1 MAVSF
6 LAACNRK
13 SENAESKSTHCIKL
27 STLPVKYAR
36 GFTVDYYNGFK
47 VATVKT
53 TGDSSVVLAQY
64 VILPEGKKAPLDFA
78 NAVLIDTPVTK
89 VVCLSTNHI
98 ASLSKLG
105 LLQYLKGISNPELI
119 YDRGVQQSVKEGE
132 MVSLG
137 GMELNYEKLLL
148 LHPDFVFTSGDWDGG
163 DRLKM
168 KLASLHIKSVLN
180 LDYME
185 QDPLARAE
193 WLKFVAVFFDR
204 EYEADSIFKEVE
216 SKYIHLKD
224 RMAYVEHKP
233 TVLCNM
239 PFKEIWYMPSGE
251 NYIARIIKDA
261 GGEFLWSDA
270 SATNGLNLS
279 LDYEAVYA
287 KAVYAD
293 FWLNTGFARSLS
305 EMVSADMK
313 NAQFRAWQLGQVF
326 NNDLRM
332 TSSGGFDFWESGAV
346 SPDLILSDL
355 VYIFHPDSMPGYQSV
370 YYRKLR

>member
-193 WLKFVAVFFDR
+193 WLKFVAVFF
-204 EYEADSIFKEVE
+204 
-216 SKYIHLKD
+216 
-224 RMAYVEHKP
+224 
-233 TVLCNM
+233 
-239 PFKEIWYMPSGE
+239 
-251 NYIARIIKDA
+251 
-261 GGEFLWSDA
+261 
-270 SATNGLNLS
+270 
-279 LDYEAVYA
+279 
-287 KAVYAD
+287 
-293 FWLNTGFARSLS
+293 
-305 EMVSADMK
+305 
-313 NAQFRAWQLGQVF
+313 
-326 NNDLRM
+326 
-332 TSSGGFDFWESGAV
+332 
-346 SPDLILSDL
+346 
-355 VYIFHPDSMPGYQSV
+355 
-370 YYRKLR
+370 